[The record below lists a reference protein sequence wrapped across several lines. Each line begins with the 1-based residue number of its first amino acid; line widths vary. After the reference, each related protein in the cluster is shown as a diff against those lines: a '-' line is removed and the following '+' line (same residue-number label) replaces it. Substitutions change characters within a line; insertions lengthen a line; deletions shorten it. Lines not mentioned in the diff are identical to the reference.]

1 MTEFSLNIA
10 ENVVEKLGSLEHEEN
25 SLACRDE
32 DELKKLKHSMLVIKD
47 VLIDAEEKRS
57 NSPELR
63 LWLKQL
69 NHVFYDAEDVLDE
82 LEVENLRRQVID
94 RGNFYTRKVLRCFSS
109 SNPLIFRSTIGRK
122 LKRIN
127 EGLDAIA
134 AGNVKRQLTERAEE
148 RRPLNR
154 ERGTHSFV
162 HSADII
168 GRDEDK
174 EKIIQLLLHPSDEE
188 DISVLPIAGIG
199 GMGKTTLA
207 KMAYNDERVVKHFQF
222 KMWVYVSRDFDKKRL
237 MEKLIISATGGVGF
251 DLSWNHRIKRL
262 PNSICKLQNLQTLF
276 LGGCDE
282 IEELPRGM
290 RYMESLRFL
299 WLATRQT
306 SLPRDE
312 IGCLKSLRFLWIAT
326 CEKLERLFEDMK
338 NLSALR
344 SLYIVTCPSLKSLP
358 RSIKYLTSLQDLHI
372 SGCEAL
378 NFHNQEACE
387 FKLKKLVLCFLEA
400 VQELPEWLIR
410 GSADTL
416 KNLKLEF
423 CPELHE
429 LPACLKTFS
438 ALQELRI
445 LGCPRLAERCD
456 RETGDDWEKIA
467 HIPKVIV
474 DNVDVIKQT

>member
-1 MTEFSLNIA
+1 MLRLLLVFPKNYEYNDYELIQFWMAHGLLQSSDGESELEDIGSIYLK
-10 ENVVEKLGSLEHEEN
+10 ELEHGCFLQDLRDLYGSLQFGMLDVMHDLALSVAQDECFVVTAN
-25 SLACRDE
+25 SKRIEKSVQHISIPDPDSARHNFPMLSKDLDQVRTVFIHSDKDVLASNSILETCLSRFKYLRALNLSRSQFK
-32 DELKKLKHSMLVIKD
+32 ELPKKIGKLKH
-47 VLIDAEEKRS
+47 
-57 NSPELR
+57 LR
-63 LWLKQL
+63 YL
-69 NHVFYDAEDVLDE
+69 
-82 LEVENLRRQVID
+82 
-94 RGNFYTRKVLRCFSS
+94 
-109 SNPLIFRSTIGRK
+109 
-122 LKRIN
+122 
-127 EGLDAIA
+127 
-134 AGNVKRQLTERAEE
+134 
-148 RRPLNR
+148 
-154 ERGTHSFV
+154 
-162 HSADII
+162 
-168 GRDEDK
+168 
-174 EKIIQLLLHPSDEE
+174 
-188 DISVLPIAGIG
+188 
-199 GMGKTTLA
+199 
-207 KMAYNDERVVKHFQF
+207 
-222 KMWVYVSRDFDKKRL
+222 
-237 MEKLIISATGGVGF
+237 

-290 RYMESLRFL
+290 RYMESLRYL

-326 CEKLERLFEDMK
+326 CEKLERLFEDMEK
-338 NLSALR
+338 LSALR
-344 SLYIVTCPSLKSLP
+344 SLYIVTCPSLNSLP
-358 RSIKYLTSLQDLHI
+358 PSIKYLTSLQDLHI

>member
-1 MTEFSLNIA
+1 
-10 ENVVEKLGSLEHEEN
+10 
-25 SLACRDE
+25 
-32 DELKKLKHSMLVIKD
+32 
-47 VLIDAEEKRS
+47 
-57 NSPELR
+57 
-63 LWLKQL
+63 
-69 NHVFYDAEDVLDE
+69 
-82 LEVENLRRQVID
+82 
-94 RGNFYTRKVLRCFSS
+94 
-109 SNPLIFRSTIGRK
+109 
-122 LKRIN
+122 
-127 EGLDAIA
+127 
-134 AGNVKRQLTERAEE
+134 
-148 RRPLNR
+148 
-154 ERGTHSFV
+154 
-162 HSADII
+162 
-168 GRDEDK
+168 
-174 EKIIQLLLHPSDEE
+174 
-188 DISVLPIAGIG
+188 
-199 GMGKTTLA
+199 
-207 KMAYNDERVVKHFQF
+207 
-222 KMWVYVSRDFDKKRL
+222 
-237 MEKLIISATGGVGF
+237 
-251 DLSWNHRIKRL
+251 
-262 PNSICKLQNLQTLF
+262 
-276 LGGCDE
+276 
-282 IEELPRGM
+282 
-290 RYMESLRFL
+290 
-299 WLATRQT
+299 
-306 SLPRDE
+306 
-312 IGCLKSLRFLWIAT
+312 
-326 CEKLERLFEDMK
+326 MK